1 VEDSELRRSRRLLG
15 LPPVILEPPPPPL
28 RRRLDHLGSFEAT
41 GAFDLEQPPE
51 ATTANLGAVETSDTD
66 FGPDVII
73 SVESYERLLSPDPV
87 MEQII
92 STGTS
97 SIPITVVTT
106 GEASPNLPSVVRS
119 TMAPATT
126 TSQSGPTPS
135 IAAATNPFTSS
146 ATGAPFSYGMPSS
159 GTSPVLTTSS
169 LQTLGLGAGSSNAP
183 LPGQLGSIPVP
194 FNVFPHAGGH
204 IPPSSPSLGGPH
216 QQTAGQPSHTS
227 SLGAASQ
234 GQPAQT
240 LPVGPSPFSWNGAGG
255 NNTLAPSAFP
265 SGGTPI
271 FGQSNPA
278 QGTIPT
284 LGANIPGPWNSGQ
297 GSNPATGM
305 PFWGNAFHNQ
315 WNPGQATMPLPTGP
329 AWNNPSQSPQNTMH
343 AQNPM
348 SFMGNQPMMSPQMQ
362 NPFAGQGQGFYPNPG
377 QQPNFSWQPGASQ
390 TPGPFY
396 PGYQQQPK
404 LPFLATLHLP
414 DLTRL
419 LNDPICHDP
428 RWPPMPTKLPS
439 DIPKFEARPNE
450 DPGDHVTT
458 FHLWCSSNS
467 LKDDSVQLRLFQRT
481 LIGSAA
487 KWYIELDRSRY
498 SFFGELAMAFLNHF
512 QLPVRYD
519 AGTELLANFEQ
530 TSADH
535 ISDHIREW
543 RRRKSLIKVPV
554 PPAFLLEWFLK
565 SLVPQL
571 SKDVATSG
579 VFSEEEAIMRAQQ
592 FELIYSQSGLLYNIL
607 PDAPRS
613 ILDKTRQRAGPHAD
627 GIVGSAQTKP
637 AEQLTKQLQQ
647 LSIQHSAASQTTASA
662 APPTQTSEVHSVQTT
677 NPKANQQPEGKKKQ
691 RKKSKGDKKPNDKA
705 GEGTTEKR
713 KARYPCNL
721 CAEDHPTHLCPRL
734 AEAQKFVTQH
744 QQAVL
749 TNPFQHGQNLTQ
761 ASASTEKGSHENCP
775 PQNASS
781 SANVYMMKS
790 DAFIATR
797 AHDYSKSSAS
807 DKGKEAEIPSLP
819 LQIEKTLGETMT
831 RIPKGAFK
839 RASHNPNAR
848 AAQNYS
854 VVEDLS
860 QTPCAMSAL
869 EVLQSC
875 PAQRKALL
883 TALGSTETCNP
894 GTIMLDTTDLK
905 PRLPYHVAFQIVVAH
920 PTKTF
925 TRNIFR
931 TVVDEGAS
939 TCVMSLACWKAIGQ
953 PELSPSP
960 TLLTAFDGRSFR
972 PHGIIPSF
980 PVQLGGK
987 TVCVEVEVV
996 DAPIDYNLL
1005 LGRSW
1010 TYAMQAVV
1018 ATIFR
1023 VLLFPHEGR
1032 IVTIDQ
1038 LSFSRPDP
1046 ALGAST
1052 VPLVDNPQ
1060 AGVVNIGVGL
1070 CPSLMGTFDFPPPQ
1084 GDVKFVSTHHKAEIF
1099 HVSSFRTTYFNDP
1112 WILPS
1117 PSDTMEATGHA
1128 GMSSPLS
1135 AAEVAYSMVQQ
1146 TSATPDPIP
1155 TQELDPLLEP
1165 IWAQNSLVDT
1175 DSLDLVLPSDEAIIE
1190 AMTGPDKP
1198 WEDLHHRSY
1207 FLPELH
1213 RIEAG
1218 EFTIT
1223 MTGDQPCPINL
1234 LATQD
1239 IYAEGNMATIAET
1252 IPINISRTPGVV
1264 ENVFVGAD
1272 CSPEEIQIYTD
1283 LFKEFRDVFAWS
1295 YEAIPDIDPQSVDH
1309 GLPLLFFKL
1318 ALRPKRNIRRDCI
1331 YAFRS
1336 RPD

>member
-41 GAFDLEQPPE
+41 GAFDPEQPPE

-66 FGPDVII
+66 FGPPVII
-73 SVESYERLLSPDPV
+73 SVEAYERLLSPDPV

-92 STGTS
+92 PTGTT

-106 GEASPNLPSVVRS
+106 GEASPNLSSVVRS

-146 ATGAPFSYGMPSS
+146 ATGSPFSYGMPSS
-159 GTSPVLTTSS
+159 GTVPALTSS
-169 LQTLGLGAGSSNAP
+169 ISQTLGLGAGSSNAS
-183 LPGQLGSIPVP
+183 LQGQPGGTHAL
-194 FNVFPHAGGH
+194 FNAFPYAGGH
-204 IPPSSPSLGGPH
+204 LPPSSPSLGGPH
-216 QQTAGQPSHTS
+216 QQIAGQPAHTS
-227 SLGAASQ
+227 LLGAGSQ
-234 GQPAQT
+234 GQPALT
-240 LPVGPSPFSWNGAGG
+240 LPIGPSPFSWNGAGG
-255 NNTLAPSAFP
+255 TNTLTPSAFP

-271 FGQSNPA
+271 FGQSHPA

-329 AWNNPSQSPQNTMH
+329 AWNNPSQSPQNMMN
-343 AQNPM
+343 AQNSM
-348 SFMGNQPMMSPQMQ
+348 SFMGNQPTMSPQMQ
-362 NPFAGQGQGFYPNPG
+362 NPFAGQGQGFYPQPG

-439 DIPKFEARPNE
+439 DIPKFEAKPNE

-530 TSADH
+530 TPADH

-592 FELIYSQSGLLYNIL
+592 FELIYSQSGLLYQIL

-691 RKKSKGDKKPNDKA
+691 RKKGKGDKKPNDKA

-775 PQNASS
+775 SQNASS

-797 AHDYSKSSAS
+797 AHDYSKSNAS

-1084 GDVKFVSTHHKAEIF
+1084 GDVKFISTHHKAEIF

-1135 AAEVAYSMVQQ
+1135 AAEVAYSTVQQ
-1146 TSATPDPIP
+1146 ASATPDPIP
-1155 TQELDPLLEP
+1155 APELDPLFEP

-1223 MTGDQPCPINL
+1223 MTGEQPCPINL